1 MIGFEYCVA
10 ILIRNKLFYK
20 ILGILIG
27 SCTSFLASRTITSSI
42 KVRQGQPGF
51 RRSREQRFVIE
62 LGQEEAAEPP

>member
-27 SCTSFLASRTITSSI
+27 SCTSFPQKLATTTTSPPQPFKVKSLLFKVRDSNISLAS
-42 KVRQGQPGF
+42 
-51 RRSREQRFVIE
+51 
-62 LGQEEAAEPP
+62 